1 MSQNSPKWPVTVFTP
16 STGAFIH
23 CRGKRHSVSGAC
35 NKECRLSHSA
45 SLFNP
50 GSHVCFTLFLC
61 VLPSVHPTLHT
72 AGWIYPR
79 FTKLTQH
86 CSYCHARRTCWIMQ
100 MDTER
105 QSSLETNKLLCALGE
120 QNHCILFWKTSQRML
135 TAFWF
140 CHRETEQKQIVTD
153 LYSHVYLP
161 FILNN
166 DTLTYSTPF
175 TLTFSPLLPHL
186 VFYYGGPE
194 LPKSKI
200 KK

>member
-1 MSQNSPKWPVTVFTP
+1 MQTV
-16 STGAFIH
+16 AFCITIQP
-23 CRGKRHSVSGAC
+23 
-35 NKECRLSHSA
+35 RLSCLLHSLPMRP
-45 SLFNP
+45 SLCP
-50 GSHVCFTLFLC
+50 PHSPYRRLDLSSSHQVDSALLI
-61 VLPSVHPTLHT
+61 LPCQKNL
-72 AGWIYPR
+72 
-79 FTKLTQH
+79 L
-86 CSYCHARRTCWIMQ
+86 IMQ

-105 QSSLETNKLLCALGE
+105 QSSLETNKQLCALGK
-120 QNHCILFWKTSQRML
+120 QNHCILFWKTLQRML

-153 LYSHVYLP
+153 LHSHVYLP

-186 VFYYGGPE
+186 LFYYGGPE